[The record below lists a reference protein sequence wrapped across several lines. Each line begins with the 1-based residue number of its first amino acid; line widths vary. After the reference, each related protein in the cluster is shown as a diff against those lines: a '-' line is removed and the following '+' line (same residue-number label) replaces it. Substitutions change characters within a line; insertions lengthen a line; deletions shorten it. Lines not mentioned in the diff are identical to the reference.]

1 MNENIVEIDEPI
13 RNALIRPWSLIRC
26 IISPKSFVSKKCSG
40 NLINFIRKSEIR
52 VIEIRALTWSNI
64 QLRINSTES

>member
-26 IISPKSFVSKKCSG
+26 IISPKSFVSKSVVAIS
-40 NLINFIRKSEIR
+40 LILSENQR
-52 VIEIRALTWSNI
+52 SEL
-64 QLRINSTES
+64 

>member
-26 IISPKSFVSKKCSG
+26 IISPKSFVAKKCIC
-40 NLINFIRKSEIR
+40 NLIDF
-52 VIEIRALTWSNI
+52 LTN
-64 QLRINSTES
+64 